1 MLTYVSVLTEMI
13 CTFCGVYLQ
22 VLNGYVMYKHEVIT
36 HVCMYVCTHIYT
48 YVCMYVHTYIRTYIC
63 THIYM
68 YVQTKCAVQS
78 LYSTVGHRGSGSV
91 LCGCRGS
98 GSVLCGCRG
107 SGSVLCGC
115 RGSGSVLCGCRGSG
129 SVLCGCRG
137 SGSVLCGC
145 RGSGS
150 VLCGDLTV
158 SSSSKSAS
166 VSGTKV
172 ILYEQLIPGA
182 ITPSGVGN

>member
-48 YVCMYVHTYIRTYIC
+48 YVCMYVHTYIRTYVC

-78 LYSTVGHRGSGSV
+78 LYSTVGH
-91 LCGCRGS
+91 
-98 GSVLCGCRG
+98 RG

>member
-1 MLTYVSVLTEMI
+1 MI

-48 YVCMYVHTYIRTYIC
+48 YVCMYVHTYIRTYVC

-78 LYSTVGHRGSGSV
+78 LYSTVGH
-91 LCGCRGS
+91 
-98 GSVLCGCRG
+98 RG